1 MKGFIISCKSSWKSK
16 PPTLIPNKPLPPEA
30 SCIAKSLKRCFVQSL
45 SVASTLAVAGLQI
58 EPLLEMAVLGFVN
71 PHEIF
76 QPCWHG
82 IAA

>member
-1 MKGFIISCKSSWKSK
+1 M
-16 PPTLIPNKPLPPEA
+16 
-30 SCIAKSLKRCFVQSL
+30 QSL

-76 QPCWHG
+76 AALLAWHSC
-82 IAA
+82 IAEWQMF

>member
-58 EPLLEMAVLGFVN
+58 TRNGGAGIRESSWKFFSLVGMA
-71 PHEIF
+71 
-76 QPCWHG
+76 
-82 IAA
+82 